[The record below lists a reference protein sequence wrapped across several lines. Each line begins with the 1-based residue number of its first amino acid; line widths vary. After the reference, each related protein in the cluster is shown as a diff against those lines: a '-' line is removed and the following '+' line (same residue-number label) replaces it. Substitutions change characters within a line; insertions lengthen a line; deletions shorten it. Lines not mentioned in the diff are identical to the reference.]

1 MDTVFLICAV
11 LGGTVLVCQ
20 FAMTLM
26 GMGDSHGDFGS
37 GHDFGGGADAHD
49 FGGHDAGHHG
59 GTEHGH
65 ADHGGKDF
73 STWLFGV
80 ITFRTVVAALTFFG
94 LAGKAALSSGMEP
107 VPTMLIALGSGAAAL
122 YVVHFLMQSLHRL
135 RSDGTV
141 QIERS
146 VGEPGTVYLTIPGAG
161 AGLGKIHI
169 NLQNRLVEL
178 QASTAK
184 DRLPTGAKVVV
195 TRVIGPDTV
204 EVEPLA
210 EAIPHKEPHAVAST
224 RH

>member
-20 FAMTLM
+20 FAMTLI
-26 GMGDSHGDFGS
+26 GMGDTHGDFGG
-37 GHDFGGGADAHD
+37 GHDVGGGADAHG
-49 FGGHDAGHHG
+49 FGGHDVGHHG
-59 GTEHGH
+59 DAHHGH
-65 ADHGGKDF
+65 ADHGGKDL

-94 LAGKAALSSGMEP
+94 LAGKAALSAGYEP
-107 VPTMLIALGSGAAAL
+107 IPTLLIALGSGAAAL
-122 YVVHFLMQSLHRL
+122 YGVHFLMQSLHRL

-146 VGEPGTVYLTIPGAG
+146 VGVPGTVYLTIPGAG
-161 AGLGKIHI
+161 AGLGKIHL

-178 QASTAK
+178 QASTSK
-184 DRLPTGAKVVV
+184 DRLPTGAKIVV
-195 TRVIGPDTV
+195 TRVVGPDTV

-210 EAIPHKEPHAVAST
+210 ESTSHKESHAVA
-224 RH
+224 